1 MGFLKLFDAVAE
13 KIILDAMDNGE
24 FDDLPGKGRPFE
36 FEDDSMVPAD
46 LKMGFKILKNSGH
59 LPPEIEQEREIRNV
73 KDLLADCKDEQER
86 YRQIQKLNYMVLKL
100 NLTRKKPIYLEKS
113 QYYDKVVERTRI
125 EPAKAPDAGPVAP
138 AADCGRS
145 SFETQGLING
155 PGAAMPPERTKLG
168 FRSLGSWFRRA
179 WNRIYP

>member
-46 LKMGFKILKNSGH
+46 LRMGFKILKNSGH
-59 LPPEIEQEREIRNV
+59 LPPEIEQEREIRHA
-73 KDLLADCKDEQER
+73 KDLLADCKDERER

-100 NLTRKKPIYLEKS
+100 NMTRKKPIYLEKS

-125 EPAKAPDAGPVAP
+125 EPAKDPDAAPGTPVA
-138 AADCGRS
+138 ACGRS
-145 SFETQGLING
+145 SRDSRGLINDSG
-155 PGAAMPPERTKLG
+155 KVMPPEKTRRS

-179 WNRIYP
+179 WDRMYA